1 MVPIVSII
9 VPAHNEEKYIG
20 RCIRSLLNMK
30 FERNDFEIII
40 INDFSTDNTNK
51 AIQPHLSEVILV
63 ENNKQ
68 LGLPASLNKGI
79 KKARGQY
86 IIRVDA
92 DDYVHAEYINF
103 LSMHLGLNESID
115 SVSCD
120 YQIVDKYE
128 KVIGIKSWSDEPI
141 GCGIMFR
148 IEHIIELGL
157 YDEKM
162 KLHEDKD
169 LLIRFLKKYNIY
181 NVPIPLYRYRKHE
194 KNITNQNNEMKIYS
208 DILKKK
214 HLHNQIASE
223 LLK

>member
-1 MVPIVSII
+1 
-9 VPAHNEEKYIG
+9 
-20 RCIRSLLNMK
+20 
-30 FERNDFEIII
+30 
-40 INDFSTDNTNK
+40 
-51 AIQPHLSEVILV
+51 
-63 ENNKQ
+63 
-68 LGLPASLNKGI
+68 
-79 KKARGQY
+79 
-86 IIRVDA
+86 
-92 DDYVHAEYINF
+92 
-103 LSMHLGLNESID
+103 MHLGLNESID